1 LSGSAGANEIARAM
15 DCRGF
20 CRRNR
25 RCWPIASAADGV
37 GVGCSDRGGNCSSP
51 IRLAAAWIFTLVA
64 WLALGG
70 LAASIERFSVPANH
84 VTNLIAAG
92 QLETSEPLRWRGR
105 LRDDPMALPWGHRYE
120 IDLEQVEIGGATLPV
135 SGGLRVNLYRDSR
148 SAADEA
154 NSAPALRAGDRV
166 EALVRARPPRN
177 FLDPGAFDLKGYLVR
192 KGTDLTGTLRGAELL
207 TLIDQ
212 PRPTLAHR
220 LARARGDLLARI
232 DTLFEA
238 HPERAAVL
246 RAMLLGDRSFVDSQ
260 VVLAFQKTA
269 AYHVLVVAGLHVGAL
284 VVFLFWICR
293 RLRLSMGATSLVTLL
308 ALAAYVGV
316 VQDRPPILRAA
327 LIAAF
332 YLCARPLFRR
342 VELLNTVAL
351 AALALLFWK
360 PSSLSDS
367 SFELSFLAAGV
378 IAGLALPWM
387 ERTSAP
393 YRAGL
398 AHLGD
403 VTRDVAHP
411 PKIVQF
417 RIEMRAATQW
427 FAVRVPRRLSPRAS
441 AILSTPIR
449 AGLRLWEIILLSA
462 VIQWGMMPLLAEDF
476 HRVSLAGPLSN
487 IPAVLLTGAI
497 VPLGFLTLAM
507 TFVWSRLALAL
518 AKLLGA
524 CVGWLLATVAWF
536 SRLPRATYRVP
547 GPPGWLEIVFFVAL
561 ICLAA
566 AARAAATQH
575 SSIFARRLPAPR
587 VRTAEWPVEW
597 TAALALGALTIL
609 IATHPFA
616 PNLERGKLE
625 VTVLDV
631 GQGDSIFT
639 AFPDG
644 RTMLID
650 GGGLAGSEW
659 AGGYRTGIDV
669 GEEVVSPYLWSRGLK
684 RLDVVALTH
693 AHHDHLDGLHAV
705 LANFRVGELWIGRD
719 EETPAFENLLAEARA
734 RGVAIVHQT
743 QGAQFDW
750 DGAKGDVLWPPVEPS
765 VTEASNDDSLVMRIS
780 DGSVRFLLP
789 GDAQQ
794 KVEDLLVAQH
804 APLDAT
810 FLKVPHHGSKTS
822 STEAFVAA
830 VAPRVAVVS
839 VGEGNP
845 FGHPVESVVE
855 RYARAGV
862 RFLRT
867 DRDGAVTALTD
878 GQNLSV
884 HPFRESLP
892 K

>member
-1 LSGSAGANEIARAM
+1 MKLPALWIAAAFAAGIGIAGRLHASPVVWAAATIAAIVL
-15 DCRGF
+15 GAILA
-20 CRRNR
+20 
-25 RCWPIASAADGV
+25 WPK
-37 GVGCSDRGGNCSSP
+37 SSP
-51 IRLAAAWIFTLVA
+51 IRLAAGWIFALVA

-70 LAASIERFSVPANH
+70 LATNVERIKVPANH
-84 VTNLIAAG
+84 VTSLIAAG
-92 QLETSEPLRWRGR
+92 QLDTSEPLRWRGR
-105 LRDDPMALPWGHRYE
+105 LRDDPLALPWGHRFE
-120 IDLEQVEIGGATLPV
+120 IELDQVEIGGATLPV

-148 SAADEA
+148 GAANEE
-154 NSAPALRAGDRV
+154 NSALPLRAGDRV

-177 FLDPGAFDLKGYLVR
+177 FLDTGAFDLKGYLAR
-192 KGTDLTGTLRGAELL
+192 QGTDLTGTLRSVELL

-212 PRPTLAHR
+212 PHPTLAHR

-232 DTLFEA
+232 DTLFAA

-284 VVFLFWICR
+284 VVFLFWLCR
-293 RLRLSMGATSLVTLL
+293 RLRLSMGATSFVTLL

-327 LIAAF
+327 LMAAL

-342 VELLNTVAL
+342 VELVNTVAL

-360 PSSLSDS
+360 PSSLADS

-411 PKIVQF
+411 PKVVQF
-417 RIEMRAATQW
+417 RIELRAASQW
-427 FAVRVPRRLSPRAS
+427 LAARLPHWLSPRAG

-487 IPAVLLTGAI
+487 IPAVLLTGMI

-507 TFVWSRLALAL
+507 TFVWSRIALAL

-524 CVGWLLATVAWF
+524 CAGWLLATIAWF
-536 SRLPRATYRVP
+536 SRLPGVTYRIP
-547 GPPGWLEIVFFVAL
+547 GPPGWLEILFFVAL

-566 AARAAATQH
+566 AAHAAVMQRSTR
-575 SSIFARRLPAPR
+575 FARRLPAPH
-587 VRTAEWPVEW
+587 VRPAEWA
-597 TAALALGALTIL
+597 AALALAAFTIL
-609 IATHPFA
+609 IAAHPFA

-639 AFPDG
+639 GFPDG

-650 GGGLAGSEW
+650 GGGLTGSEW

-669 GEEVVSPYLWSRGLK
+669 GEEVVSPFLWSRGLK

-719 EETPAFENLLAEARA
+719 EETPAFETLLAEARA

-750 DGAKGDVLWPPVEPS
+750 DGTKGDVLWPPVEPS
-765 VTEASNDDSLVMRIS
+765 VSEASNDDSLVMRLS

-804 APLDAT
+804 ALLEAT

-822 STEAFVAA
+822 STEGFVAD
-830 VAPRVAVVS
+830 VAPQVAVVS

-878 GQNLSV
+878 GKNLSV
-884 HPFRESLP
+884 HAFQESLP